1 MAISV
6 VNLRLDRR
14 WGCVCGEIHCKSQNF
29 LLNRWKAVRQS
40 YRLQLPL
47 DSPPLLPSFYEL
59 CPPLKVLTSFQ
70 CNTDVEISGG
80 TNLWPSR
87 DKKRTWSYIVTTSWM
102 LVRNG
107 GGWWW
112 WLAMWSEWRLN
123 CATSGTFEFRS
134 LKFSKGIERRWI
146 FRYFLL
152 R

>member
-14 WGCVCGEIHCKSQNF
+14 WECVCGEIHNVNRKTFFLIVERQFAKVTAYNF
-29 LLNRWKAVRQS
+29 PS
-40 YRLQLPL
+40 I
-47 DSPPLLPSFYEL
+47 PPSSYEL
-59 CPPLKVLTSFQ
+59 CPSLKVLTSFQ

-112 WLAMWSEWRLN
+112 WLAMWSGWRLN